1 MRTNIKNK
9 DHSIKND
16 RLTINKK
23 AFHNRLIQSH
33 IRDII
38 LLILEETDSEA
49 LSLFVT
55 NLIKNI
61 TKYNQIQKV

>member
-1 MRTNIKNK
+1 M
-9 DHSIKND
+9 
-16 RLTINKK
+16 NKK
-23 AFHNRLIQSH
+23 DFHNRLIQSH

-38 LLILEETDSEA
+38 LLILAETDSEA

-61 TKYNQIQKV
+61 TRYNQIPKV